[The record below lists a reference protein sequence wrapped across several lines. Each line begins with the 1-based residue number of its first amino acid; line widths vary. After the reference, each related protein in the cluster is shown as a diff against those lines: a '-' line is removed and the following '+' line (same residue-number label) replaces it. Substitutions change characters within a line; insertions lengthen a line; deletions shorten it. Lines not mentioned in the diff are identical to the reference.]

1 MSSRMMRPQME
12 NPEREASMHKYA
24 LEKMKEEYERFKLE
38 VPHSLLRM
46 RCQGMRYAA
55 PQHVLRPC
63 ATLPGTEAGYCCTRS
78 CGAYKRISPT
88 ALLPTRLPKLPS

>member
-1 MSSRMMRPQME
+1 MMRPQME

-46 RCQGMRYAA
+46 RVSLSSSNMTRTLF
-55 PQHVLRPC
+55 LRN
-63 ATLPGTEAGYCCTRS
+63 
-78 CGAYKRISPT
+78 
-88 ALLPTRLPKLPS
+88 